1 MVGSRLSDST
11 TRKPS

>member
-1 MVGSRLSDST
+1 MVGCRLSDST